1 MLSNGFK
8 TNESDKCIYYKTF
21 DDAHVIICLYVDD
34 LLIFGPNMDIIN
46 AAKMLLKNNFDMKDL
61 GEANVIL
68 GMKISRTSNGIFV
81 DQSHYI
87 EKILKKYN
95 YFDCKPAS
103 IPFDSSVHLFPTKD
117 ENDIYN
123 QKEYASII
131 GSLRYA
137 IDCTRPDI
145 AYAVGVLARF
155 TSKPNFEH
163 WNAMTQLMRYLKR
176 TVHYGLL
183 YQRYPAVLEGYSDA
197 SWNTLSG
204 DSLSTTGYVFT
215 IGGGAISWKSKKQ

>member
-1 MLSNGFK
+1 M
-8 TNESDKCIYYKTF
+8 
-21 DDAHVIICLYVDD
+21 
-34 LLIFGPNMDIIN
+34 
-46 AAKMLLKNNFDMKDL
+46 
-61 GEANVIL
+61 IL
-68 GMKISRTSNGIFV
+68 GMKISRTSNDIFV

-103 IPFDSSVHLFPTKD
+103 IPLYSSVHLFPTKD

-131 GSLRYA
+131 SSLRYA
-137 IDCTRPDI
+137 TDCTRPDI
-145 AYAVGVLARF
+145 AYVVGVLARF

-176 TVHYGLL
+176 IVHYGLL
-183 YQRYPAVLEGYSDA
+183 YQRYLLFLKDIVMLVGTPYQVILCLPLAMYL
-197 SWNTLSG
+197 
-204 DSLSTTGYVFT
+204 
-215 IGGGAISWKSKKQ
+215 Q

>member
-1 MLSNGFK
+1 M
-8 TNESDKCIYYKTF
+8 
-21 DDAHVIICLYVDD
+21 
-34 LLIFGPNMDIIN
+34 
-46 AAKMLLKNNFDMKDL
+46 
-61 GEANVIL
+61 
-68 GMKISRTSNGIFV
+68 
-81 DQSHYI
+81 
-87 EKILKKYN
+87 KKYN

-145 AYAVGVLARF
+145 AYVIGVLARF

-183 YQRYPAVLEGYSDA
+183 YQRYPIVLEGYSDV
-197 SWNTLSG
+197 SWNTLSS
-204 DSLSTTGYVFT
+204 DSLSTTDYVFT
-215 IGGGAISWKSKKQ
+215 IGGGAINWKSKK

>member
-1 MLSNGFK
+1 
-8 TNESDKCIYYKTF
+8 
-21 DDAHVIICLYVDD
+21 
-34 LLIFGPNMDIIN
+34 MDIIN

-95 YFDCKPAS
+95 YFDCKLAS

-197 SWNTLSG
+197 NWNTLSG
-204 DSLSTTGYVFT
+204 DSSSTTGYVFT
-215 IGGGAISWKSKKQ
+215 IGGGAISWKSKKQQIIAKSTMEA

>member
-1 MLSNGFK
+1 M
-8 TNESDKCIYYKTF
+8 
-21 DDAHVIICLYVDD
+21 
-34 LLIFGPNMDIIN
+34 
-46 AAKMLLKNNFDMKDL
+46 
-61 GEANVIL
+61 
-68 GMKISRTSNGIFV
+68 
-81 DQSHYI
+81 
-87 EKILKKYN
+87 KKYN
-95 YFDCKPAS
+95 YFDCKPTS

-131 GSLRYA
+131 GNLRHA
-137 IDCTRPDI
+137 TDCTRPDI

-183 YQRYPAVLEGYSDA
+183 YQRYPAVLEG
-197 SWNTLSG
+197 
-204 DSLSTTGYVFT
+204 
-215 IGGGAISWKSKKQ
+215 